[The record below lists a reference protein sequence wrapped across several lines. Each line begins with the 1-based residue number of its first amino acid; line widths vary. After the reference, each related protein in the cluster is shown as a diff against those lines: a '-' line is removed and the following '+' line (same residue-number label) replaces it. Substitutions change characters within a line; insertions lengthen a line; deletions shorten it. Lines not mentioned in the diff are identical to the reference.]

1 MDVGHQGRT
10 EAANDLISLR
20 SLEKRSHRIVF
31 LVQRKNA
38 VDKKMFHSTIISTNN
53 DEDEGIRRSLRRY
66 EWR

>member
-1 MDVGHQGRT
+1 MDVGHQGRA

-38 VDKKMFHSTIISTNN
+38 VEKKMFLSIIISTNN